1 MKVRFT
7 AAARDDIAHIH
18 DYIFQHNPLAAA
30 RVVHAIERATNRLAD
45 FPNSGRIG
53 GVAGTR
59 EVVVP
64 SLPYISVY
72 RITASHVEVIAV
84 FHAAED
90 MPRG

>member
-7 AAARDDIAHIH
+7 SAARDDIARIH
-18 DYIFQHNPLAAA
+18 DYIFQHNPVAAA
-30 RVVHAIERATNRLAD
+30 RVVRAIEVATYQLAD

-53 GVAGTR
+53 GVADTR

-64 SLPYISVY
+64 KLPYIAVY

-90 MPRG
+90 KPRG